1 MMNTPEIRAQIEQLG
16 GGGLGG
22 HDEHAGVDDGGP
34 EDAGDVLP
42 LPARALPQ
50 PRDVQVDDEHS
61 GDPDPE
67 MMKQMGAAAGGSGG
81 MMNMLESMMED
92 PKMQEMFY
100 PYLPEPFRNPETFKW
115 MMNTPEIRAQI
126 EQQLDQAMSGN
137 MSPDMANMMGQAGA
151 GAGAPGGM
159 GADYNAQFEQMGV
172 SPEDVMKKIMERPD
186 LAAKFQN

>member
-1 MMNTPEIRAQIEQLG
+1 
-16 GGGLGG
+16 
-22 HDEHAGVDDGGP
+22 
-34 EDAGDVLP
+34 
-42 LPARALPQ
+42 
-50 PRDVQVDDEHS
+50 
-61 GDPDPE
+61 
-67 MMKQMGAAAGGSGG
+67 
-81 MMNMLESMMED
+81 
-92 PKMQEMFY
+92 MQEMFY

-186 LAAKFQN
+186 LAAKFQNPKVQQAMMDITQNPQNISKYYADTDVMSLMTEMSQLFPNLAGGGGAPPA

>member
-1 MMNTPEIRAQIEQLG
+1 
-16 GGGLGG
+16 
-22 HDEHAGVDDGGP
+22 
-34 EDAGDVLP
+34 
-42 LPARALPQ
+42 
-50 PRDVQVDDEHS
+50 
-61 GDPDPE
+61 
-67 MMKQMGAAAGGSGG
+67 MGAAAGGSGG

-172 SPEDVMKKIMERPD
+172 SPEDVITAKNFLTQK
-186 LAAKFQN
+186 LQKFQNPKVQQAMM

>member
-1 MMNTPEIRAQIEQLG
+1 MPGAG
-16 GGGLGG
+16 G
-22 HDEHAGVDDGGP
+22 DG
-34 EDAGDVLP
+34 A
-42 LPARALPQ
+42 APQ
-50 PRDVQVDDEHS
+50 F
-61 GDPDPE
+61 DPE

-137 MSPDMANMMGQAGA
+137 MSPDMANMMGQAG
-151 GAGAPGGM
+151 GM
-159 GADYNAQFEQMGV
+159 GADYNQQFEQMGV
-172 SPEDVMKKIMERPD
+172 SPEEVMKKIMERPD
-186 LAAKFQN
+186 LAAKFQNPKVQQAMMDITQNPQNISKYYADTDVMSLMTEMSQLFPNLAGGGGPPPV